1 MVSNIVSSIS
11 PSNNLPEKETLS
23 SVLPDQKPWDRHGCE
38 REDLSSVY
46 LNNKSEDIDWLEKQ
60 GVRIQECSQDLW
72 FSKSDSDSKYKLKTF
87 FCKVR
92 TCPVCQW
99 RRSLQISAKIFER
112 FETWPGVEDKR
123 LLFLTL
129 TVPNCAVSELRKT
142 ITRINK
148 SWHRLVKRKGFP
160 AVGWIKNIEVTRNL
174 KDDTAHPH
182 CHILLLVEPRY
193 FKDSSYLKHEDWLQ
207 LWRDCYR
214 DQTITQVD
222 IRTVRRKHGEIL
234 KEMDSKTMA
243 GVVAEISKYPTKPSD
258 ILGKKVSLK
267 KEIEADSV
275 NRDWIDAY
283 AKAVRKL
290 RFVDTGGVLRGLL
303 AEDKSEGQEQEEDAS
318 EDKIRFCFSWS
329 KRRLYERNERLEVRD
344 LKKRTE
350 DPGR

>member
-1 MVSNIVSSIS
+1 MENLKSIVSNDQFCV
-11 PSNNLPEKETLS
+11 KETLS
-23 SVLPDQKPWDRHGCE
+23 ETIPDQKPWDRHGCE

-60 GVRIQECSQDLW
+60 GKRIAECSHFLW
-72 FSKSDSDSKYKLKTF
+72 FSKSDSDSKYKLKAF

-112 FETWPGVEDKR
+112 FETWPGVKDKR

-129 TVPNCAVSELRKT
+129 TVPNCSIAELRET
-142 ITRINK
+142 IKKINRG
-148 SWHRLVKRKGFP
+148 WQRLSQRESFP
-160 AVGWIKNIEVTRNL
+160 AVGWLKNIEVTRNL

-182 CHILLLVEPRY
+182 CHVLLLVEPHY
-193 FKDSSYLKHEDWLQ
+193 FKGSSYLKHEDWLQ

-267 KEIEADSV
+267 KGIEADSV
-275 NRDWIDAY
+275 NREWIDAY

-290 RFVDTGGVLRGLL
+290 RFVDTGGILRGLL
-303 AEDKSEGQEQEEDAS
+303 ADDKKTGQETEEEAS
-318 EDKIRFCFSWS
+318 KDKIRMCFKWS
-329 KRRLYERNERLEVRD
+329 SRRRYERE
-344 LKKRTE
+344 KRYE
-350 DPGR
+350 DR